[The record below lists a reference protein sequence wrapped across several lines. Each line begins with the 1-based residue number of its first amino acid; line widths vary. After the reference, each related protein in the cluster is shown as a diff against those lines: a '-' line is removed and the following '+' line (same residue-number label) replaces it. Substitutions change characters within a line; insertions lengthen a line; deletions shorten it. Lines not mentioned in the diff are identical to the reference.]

1 MLRSVSRSFSSL
13 KKKSVR
19 MLSTSTDANN
29 DESKPWLNPWKHALP
44 KSSSTTTTFE
54 EAKIDWSFVERLM
67 PHEVV
72 PPLPKH
78 GSYPTPSGWQPP
90 QDPPPKLPYY
100 VHRKRDHTLPLYL
113 NRRRDLLNEEAL
125 DFDYVELVT
134 MKGVEGDVF
143 ACEADLRQFLEAE
156 LGMPIATHVD
166 ELKGRIV
173 IKGADRSIVEKFLYT
188 KGF

>member
-1 MLRSVSRSFSSL
+1 MLRPLSRSLSSL

-19 MLSTSTDANN
+19 LLSTPADTKD
-29 DESKPWLNPWKHALP
+29 DDSKPWLNPWKHALP
-44 KSSSTTTTFE
+44 KREATTTSFE
-54 EAKIDWSFVERLM
+54 EVKIDWSFVERLM

-78 GSYPTPSGWQPP
+78 ASYPTPSGWQPP
-90 QDPPPKLPYY
+90 QDPPPDLPYY
-100 VHRKRDHTLPLYL
+100 VRRRRDHMLPLYL
-113 NRRRDLLNEEAL
+113 SRRRDLLNEKTL

-134 MKGVEGDVF
+134 MRNVEGDVF
-143 ACEADLRQFLEAE
+143 ACEKDLRMFVDAE
-156 LGMPIATHVD
+156 LGKTIGTHVD

-173 IKGADRSIVEKFLYT
+173 IKGVDRSVVEKFLYS

>member
-1 MLRSVSRSFSSL
+1 MKSFRLCQSMIL
-13 KKKSVR
+13 TLHQADGNHHKQ
-19 MLSTSTDANN
+19 STVQF
-29 DESKPWLNPWKHALP
+29 L
-44 KSSSTTTTFE
+44 
-54 EAKIDWSFVERLM
+54 
-67 PHEVV
+67 
-72 PPLPKH
+72 
-78 GSYPTPSGWQPP
+78 
-90 QDPPPKLPYY
+90 DPPPKLPYY
-100 VHRKRDHTLPLYL
+100 VRRKRDHTLPLYL
-113 NRRRDLLNEEAL
+113 NRRRDLLNEETL

-188 KGF
+188 KGL